1 MSIKENPLA
10 SQIDAYKPAVIA
22 AKVEATG
29 IAKANLSASQLL
41 ILSILAGT
49 FIAFGALFYTLV
61 VSDSMLGAGPT
72 RLIGGLAFSVG
83 LILVVIA
90 GGELFTGN
98 SLMVVA
104 WLDGKL
110 GIARLMRNWGIVYIG
125 NFIGAILIAVLV
137 ILSGMLNTDTL
148 SETAARIAETKLSLT
163 MTEALFRGILCNILV
178 CLAVWMS
185 FAAHSVSGKVMVIV
199 PPIAGFVA
207 IGFEHSVANMYVIP
221 VAMFGGVVPY
231 DLAGF
236 VENLAVVTI
245 GNVLGGGLFVA
256 AAYWAVYLRAGKGG
270 RSDG

>member
-1 MSIKENPLA
+1 MPIEENR
-10 SQIDAYKPAVIA
+10 IDAYKPAMIA
-22 AKVEATG
+22 ARVEAAG
-29 IAKANLSASQLL
+29 IAKANFSATQLL
-41 ILSILAGT
+41 ILSIMAGA

-61 VSDSMLGAGPT
+61 VSDSTLGAGPT

-104 WLDGKL
+104 WLDRTL
-110 GIARLMRNWGIVYIG
+110 SSARLMRNWGIVYIG
-125 NFIGAILIAVLV
+125 NFIGAILVAFLV
-137 ILSGMLNTDTL
+137 ILSGMLNTDAL
-148 SETAARIAETKLSLT
+148 SETAARIAEVKLSLT

-185 FAAHSVSGKVMVIV
+185 FAAHTVSGKVMVIV
-199 PPIAGFVA
+199 PPIAAFVA
-207 IGFEHSVANMYVIP
+207 SVFEHSVAKMYVIP
-221 VAMFGGVVPY
+221 LAMFAGVTPY

-236 VENLAVVTI
+236 LENLAVVTV

-256 AAYWAVYLRAGKGG
+256 AAYWAVYLRSK
-270 RSDG
+270 